1 MKSLKLCN
9 GWKVMLLACLAFL
22 SGCDEKAPDISD
34 AEFHAWVPGETK
46 ISAVI
51 EAYPDFSKEYLMHT
65 RLQQEAD
72 EQDKAKVT
80 LVYHTRSGHYYL
92 HFEGDVLVYKRK
104 LT

>member
-1 MKSLKLCN
+1 MAC
-9 GWKVMLLACLAFL
+9 CLAL
-22 SGCDEKAPDISD
+22 SALTGCDEKAPQISD
-34 AEFHAWVPGETK
+34 ADFHAFVPGETK
-46 ISAVI
+46 IETVM
-51 EAYPDFSKEYLMHT
+51 ETCPDFSKEYLWHT

-104 LT
+104 LS